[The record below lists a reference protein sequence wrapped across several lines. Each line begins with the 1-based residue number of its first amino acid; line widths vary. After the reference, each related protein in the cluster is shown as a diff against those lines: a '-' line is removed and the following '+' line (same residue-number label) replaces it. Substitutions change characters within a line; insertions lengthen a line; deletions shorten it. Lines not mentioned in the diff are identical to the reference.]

1 MRDAGITP
9 LCDQHEFLATAEAR
23 LSESVREEVGDVM
36 YEGDP
41 IASYEEWH
49 LRLQEWVKAD
59 VERPRSA
66 LRACPVSADLLGFR
80 MRALSREN
88 RVICTGG
95 ESA

>member
-1 MRDAGITP
+1 MRQDMRDAGITP

-49 LRLQEWVKAD
+49 LRLQEWG
-59 VERPRSA
+59 E
-66 LRACPVSADLLGFR
+66 L
-80 MRALSREN
+80 MLSDPDQPYEP
-88 RVICTGG
+88 
-95 ESA
+95 AP